1 MNEKELKNNGFQ
13 RYYTNT
19 IESKFIKELL
29 RTTYIPTIPIWT
41 PEKTTLAGMSYIADG
56 YIVKRNNV
64 KVQIDANI
72 HESTLEQR
80 KIILQYRY
88 VIDKVIEGIAL
99 KDYLMEN
106 QIYVR
111 TKDEENETLDI
122 IFFYT
127 NNPNNIY
134 LDEEK
139 IKRLEVKLCESTTTY
154 GIYRGWYY
162 ISIPRETPN
171 NFTFYEITQSIKTI
185 YDTNENNE
193 PYFDIIEPYIAGEF
207 YRGLTTNYISNSF
220 LYDSKTHYYL
230 GEYLRFIR
238 DYKKIGLMPYYNCWD
253 GRYSD
258 TLRIITN
265 DNDKVLKTSNNL
277 KDGYKTMIVPI
288 KINTKYTIYID
299 SSLPVEFASIYYDGV
314 NVLNEKQSD
323 TSSYYKI
330 YDYLHKD
337 YCSFNQ
343 PFTYI
348 ETEDSTSV
356 NGEATTNINILQN
369 QLVLLIQIPDIN
381 TSTVVVLEGDY
392 TNTQLINIDNKLI
405 INDDG
410 TTKLI
415 QKENAICEKYY
426 GKEITELSNEI
437 QEERFKSPSSLV
449 QVIDGNN
456 YAFNNRLIE
465 YLLLNVIDSTEE
477 ISNNIYMIQKQISDY
492 TSKNKLGEKYTNS
505 YIKGVW
511 DLKMRDYIFRLITQ
525 GKTKHTVDINGFVD
539 KDTERVLGQ
548 VDVEINPT
556 FSKKKV

>member
-13 RYYTNT
+13 RYFTNT

-64 KVQIDANI
+64 KVQIDAELKYDPDKQI
-72 HESTLEQR
+72 HQPSKGEKTQEQYLQELKNYMYIEN
-80 KIILQYRY
+80 KIYFKVGHY
-88 VIDKVIEGIAL
+88 VFFYVDNPNDIYQDSNRQNKINCMVWKSEGIYEKYRGL
-99 KDYLMEN
+99 YYIEF
-106 QIYVR
+106 
-111 TKDEENETLDI
+111 TKDIPSNFI
-122 IFFYT
+122 I
-127 NNPNNIY
+127 
-134 LDEEK
+134 
-139 IKRLEVKLCESTTTY
+139 
-154 GIYRGWYY
+154 
-162 ISIPRETPN
+162 
-171 NFTFYEITQSIKTI
+171 YEISQSIKTI
-185 YDTNENNE
+185 YDTNDNNE
-193 PYFDIIEPYIAGEF
+193 PYFDIIEPYIEGEF
-207 YRGLTTNYISNSF
+207 YRGLTTNYTSNSF

-238 DYKKIGLMPYYNCWD
+238 DYKKIDLMPYYNCWD

-314 NVLNEKQSD
+314 NVLNDKQSD

-381 TSTVVVLEGDY
+381 TSTVVILEGDY
-392 TNTQLINIDNKLI
+392 TNTQLINIDNKLT

-415 QKENAICEKYY
+415 KKENAICEKYY
-426 GKEITELSNEI
+426 GKEITELPNEI

-456 YAFNNRLIE
+456 YAFSNRLIE

-477 ISNNIYMIQKQISDY
+477 ISNNIHMIQKQISDY
-492 TSKNKLGEKYTNS
+492 TSQSKLGEKYTNS

-511 DLKMRDYIFRLITQ
+511 DLKMRDHIFKLITQ

-539 KDTERVLGQ
+539 KDTERILGQ